1 MNYLIGIDG
10 GGTGCRAMVCDRH
23 GARLGTGNAGPANIM
38 TNFEAAQKN
47 IVQACENAFHD
58 AGISPGAIAK
68 SDALLGLAG
77 ANAREAAEQTKANM
91 PFRNCLI
98 ETDAVTS
105 LEGAIGSADG
115 AVAIIGTGSVFI
127 YRVNGEIRTVGGW
140 GYMIGDLGSGSRL
153 GRELLQESLLV
164 FDGIHNGSDLTKKVL
179 DNFKNDPNIM
189 VEYAHKAQPGE
200 FGTFAPLIFKYAKQR
215 DPVAQ
220 NILRKAVSDI
230 EETLDAILV
239 DQSQKFCMLGG
250 LGKLYADLINSNLR
264 KRIKPPMGDAL
275 SGAAAL
281 ALRNFSDVELT

>member
-1 MNYLIGIDG
+1 MHYLIGIDG
-10 GGTGCRAMVCDRH
+10 GGTGCRAVVCDSK
-23 GARLGTGNAGPANIM
+23 GTRLGVGNAGPANIM
-38 TNFEAAQKN
+38 TNFEAAQTN
-47 IVQACENAFHD
+47 ILQACENAFGD
-58 AGISPGAIAK
+58 AGISSAQMSSA
-68 SDALLGLAG
+68 DAFLGLAG
-77 ANAREAAEQTKANM
+77 ANSGKYAEQTKANM
-91 PFRNCLI
+91 PFRNCII

-127 YRVNGEIRTVGGW
+127 YRVNGKIKTVGGW

-164 FDGIHNGSDLTKKVL
+164 FDGIHDGSDLTQKVL
-179 DNFKNDPNIM
+179 AHFNNDPNIM

-200 FGTFAPLIFKYAKQR
+200 FGTFAPLVFEYAKLR

-220 NILRKAVSDI
+220 KILRQAVSDV

-239 DQSQKFCMLGG
+239 DSSQKFCMLGG

-264 KRIKPPMGDAL
+264 KRIQPPLGDAV
-275 SGAAAL
+275 SGAASL
-281 ALRNFSDVELT
+281 AKRNFSKVEAV